1 MFKDIN
7 KKKWLIIGGI
17 ILAVLNGLALYIIN
31 ANIANTLAA
40 SKLQDP
46 ALELAAQQNGFLGM
60 IFAAVV
66 ITLDIIGLMFLLYL
80 LYKFITKIL
89 NKSLP
94 KRP

>member
-1 MFKDIN
+1 MFKHIN
-7 KKKWLIIGGI
+7 KKKWLIVVGI

-40 SKLQDP
+40 SEMQDP
-46 ALELAAQQNGFLGM
+46 AVELAAQQNGFLGM

-66 ITLDIIGLMFLLYL
+66 ITLDIIGVMFLLYL